1 MKRQSVFNKRRIL
14 FAVGLALILLAASA
28 TWALAQ
34 TDGVIYACVMKNGTM
49 RIVSDPAE
57 CMKNETLLS
66 WNILGPKG
74 DPGLACWDLDG
85 DGIQDLEEDINL
97 DGVWDAADCKGPPG
111 TGPIQGPPG
120 SSGLACWDL
129 NGNGIQ
135 DLEEDINLDGVWDA
149 ADCKGP
155 QGETGPTGAEGAQ
168 GPQGEIGP
176 MGPTGPVANRQLVP
190 EANSFTN
197 LDSAGDVGT
206 SITIGADGLPVISY
220 YDATNLDLKVAH
232 CSDLACSSA
241 ALKALDSAGYVGY
254 YTSITIGADGLPVIS
269 YLDWANGDLKTAHC
283 ANAFCTPYFRRR

>member
-1 MKRQSVFNKRRIL
+1 MKTKLTIMIVI
-14 FAVGLALILLAASA
+14 ALLAASA

-66 WNILGPKG
+66 WNIMGPKG

-85 DGIQDLEEDINL
+85 D
-97 DGVWDAADCKGPPG
+97 
-111 TGPIQGPPG
+111 
-120 SSGLACWDL
+120 
-129 NGNGIQ
+129 GIQ

-241 ALKALDSAGYVGY
+241 ALKTLDSAGDVGTSITIGADGLPVISYFDATNHDLKVAHCSDLTCSSAALKTLDSAGDVGY
-254 YTSITIGADGLPVIS
+254 YTSITIGADGLPVTS
-269 YLDWANGDLKTAHC
+269 YYDYTNRDLKVARC
-283 ANAFCTPYFRRR
+283 ANAFCMPYFRRR